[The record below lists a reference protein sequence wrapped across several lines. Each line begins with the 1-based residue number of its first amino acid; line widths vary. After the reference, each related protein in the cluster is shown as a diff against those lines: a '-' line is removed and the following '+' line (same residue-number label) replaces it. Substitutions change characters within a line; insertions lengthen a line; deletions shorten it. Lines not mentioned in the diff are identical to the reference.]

1 MKKLFSTILVLS
13 LLLSWNSYA
22 GIFDLFQTSTSK
34 CIKNLR
40 KHTLLDRHAT
50 FENSRDV
57 RHIHCLCEGK
67 DAEFCDKK
75 YYGE

>member
-1 MKKLFSTILVLS
+1 MKKLIFIMVLG
-13 LLLSWNSYA
+13 LLWGGNSYA

-40 KHTLLDRHAT
+40 KHSLIKRHET

-67 DAEFCDKK
+67 DTEFCDKK

>member
-1 MKKLFSTILVLS
+1 MKKILGIVVLG
-13 LLLSWNSYA
+13 LMLSGNAYA
-22 GIFDLFQTSTSK
+22 GIFDLFQSSTSK
-34 CIKNLR
+34 CIKKLR
-40 KHTLLDRHAT
+40 KHSLIERHET
-50 FENSRDV
+50 FKNSRDV